1 MSGFYSGFVVQLP
14 HCLQPKETNSSTP
27 ASRKSTFKH
36 TTNVSWSG
44 LTINWQHFLQ
54 DIYAFMTAQQWHWL
68 EDLSGLDFD
77 TTVEVLESASGSQV
91 NTQHRADYFSPQ
103 EPMFLMI

>member
-1 MSGFYSGFVVQLP
+1 
-14 HCLQPKETNSSTP
+14 
-27 ASRKSTFKH
+27 
-36 TTNVSWSG
+36 
-44 LTINWQHFLQ
+44 
-54 DIYAFMTAQQWHWL
+54 MTAQQWHWL

-103 EPMFLMI
+103 EPMFLMISTSF